1 MNGLVNSLMH
11 AADPV
16 RSTFGIVIMELCSRS
31 IEKNSQELGSPLER
45 KFPVNRV
52 VESFPNG
59 HENDLQIGGVIL
71 TTYPPSPGMTLH
83 EVGPVLGCPG
93 QEVRIY
99 VMVSKWG

>member
-31 IEKNSQELGSPLER
+31 IEKNSQELGSPLE
-45 KFPVNRV
+45 KQFPVSRV
-52 VESFPNG
+52 VGPFPNG
-59 HENDLQIGGVIL
+59 HENGLEMGGVIR

-83 EVGPVLGCPG
+83 EVGPVIFLVVP
-93 QEVRIY
+93 
-99 VMVSKWG
+99 KFWPLD